1 MSKEQVLPSN
11 GMEVETIDLR
21 TQIEHI
27 GMVHA
32 DLRTEAVYDW
42 FRLHPDNFVAVQEQG
57 RLIGV
62 VSRGELSFKLGSRYG
77 FAVYGRTPIREHLL
91 QSPLIVRYDIDLLDL
106 LARAFQREGEDFH
119 TDCALVDKEGQFLGF
134 ISVQR
139 LVKLQHRLVAEK
151 QHIQAAQQME
161 IEEQNRAL
169 FRSVA
174 ELRQSEGRF
183 SILFENS
190 AVGVALMD
198 LHGRVELCNRC
209 CTNLTGEPAF
219 LNFAQMVLP
228 SQRTRFLDSLRRCEH
243 TSHDSQPGPSC
254 QFALQVPGR
263 GQRTFQF
270 TFKWIAE
277 TGQICA
283 VLDDVTQRLALERQM
298 AQREKSALLDQMV
311 GGIAHELNNKLS
323 PIMGFSEM
331 LMKRVRSGRVESE
344 TFLRSCEII
353 CESATESAKIISQLL
368 KLSRPA
374 AAEHFSC
381 DLGNI
386 VDDCLV
392 ILRMRIRSV
401 GARLRWQKPLH
412 ACAVL
417 ADPGQMKQ
425 VIINLLINALDAMA
439 TAEQRELWI
448 ELQEAGENW
457 SLSVSDSGHGIAPES
472 IQRVF
477 DPFFT
482 TKAPDRGTGLGL
494 SVCYS
499 IIREHGGEIAVE
511 SEPGAGATFTITLP
525 RTEEPLH
532 RAGRSSLDAL
542 PQIFREPPHRT
553 RVLIVDDEPY
563 VTSLVH
569 EVVRMHL
576 GAEVERATDGA
587 RAIDLLRAQEFDLI
601 LSDVRMPVL
610 DGFGVYE
617 WVCENQPR
625 LRERFLFITGET
637 GGARCDARLE
647 SLGVPVLRKPF
658 TLDALA
664 GLLRN
669 LLAQPDDQARE
680 AKPTL
685 QAVAM

>member
-1 MSKEQVLPSN
+1 MD
-11 GMEVETIDLR
+11 VETIDLR
-21 TQIEHI
+21 TQIEHT

-57 RLIGV
+57 RLVGI

-77 FAVYGRTPIREHLL
+77 FAVYGRTPVGEHLL

-119 TDCALVDKEGQFLGF
+119 TDCALVDEREQFLGF

-139 LVKLQHRLVAEK
+139 LVKLQHRLIAEK
-151 QHIQAAQQME
+151 QRIQTSQQTE

-198 LHGRVELCNRC
+198 PHGRVELCNRC
-209 CTNLTGEPAF
+209 CMNLTGEPAF
-219 LNFAQMVLP
+219 LNFAQMVIP
-228 SQRTRFLDSLRRCEH
+228 TQRARFLDSLRRCEH
-243 TSHDSQPGPSC
+243 SSHETQSGHSS
-254 QFALQVPGR
+254 QFALLVPGR

-277 TGQICA
+277 TGQICT
-283 VLDDVTQRLALERQM
+283 VLDDITQRLALERQM
-298 AQREKSALLDQMV
+298 AQREKSAMLDQMV

-331 LMKRVRSGRVESE
+331 LMQLVRSGRVESE
-344 TFLRSCEII
+344 TFLRSCGII
-353 CESATESAKIISQLL
+353 CESAAESSKIISQLL

-374 AAEHFSC
+374 VAERFSC
-381 DLGNI
+381 DLGDI

-392 ILRMRIRSV
+392 ILRMRIRSA
-401 GARLRWQKPLH
+401 GARLIWQKPSH
-412 ACAVL
+412 AFAVL
-417 ADPGQMKQ
+417 ADPGQLKQ

-439 TAEQRELWI
+439 TAERRELRL
-448 ELQEAGENW
+448 ELRETGENW
-457 SLSVSDSGHGIAPES
+457 SLSVSDSGHGIEPES
-472 IQRVF
+472 IKRVF

-499 IIREHGGEIAVE
+499 IVREHGGEIAVE
-511 SEPGAGATFTITLP
+511 SEPGAGATFTISLP

-532 RAGRSSLDAL
+532 RAGRSSINAL
-542 PQIFREPPHRT
+542 PQIFREQPRRI

-563 VTSLVH
+563 VASLVH
-569 EVVRMHL
+569 EVVRIQL
-576 GAEVERATDGA
+576 GAEVERANDGA
-587 RAIDLLRAQEFDLI
+587 RAIDLLRAHEFDLI
-601 LSDVRMPVL
+601 LSDVRMPGL

-658 TLDALA
+658 TLDAL
-664 GLLRN
+664 GSLIRN
-669 LLAQPDDQARE
+669 LLSQPCDE
-680 AKPTL
+680 VLESTPTL
-685 QAVAM
+685 QQAAV